1 MTHSVE
7 PEALDKLRA
16 ELRRGVIVLVVLAQL
31 RQEHYGYSLRKRLS
45 DAGVQVEEGTLY
57 PLIRRLEKQGWLESH
72 WRVEANRKK
81 RFYQLSARGNEALSM
96 LSEEWSA
103 LNVGVEKLLNNQI
116 KD

>member
-1 MTHSVE
+1 ME

-31 RQEHYGYSLRKRLS
+31 RHEHYGYSLRKRLG

-72 WRVEANRKK
+72 WRVEANRKR
-81 RFYQLSARGNEALSM
+81 RFYQLSEPGMQALSM
-96 LSEEWSA
+96 LTEEWMA
-103 LNVGVEKLLNNQI
+103 LNVGVTKLLSNEINNQI